1 MKEKPSSFFTG
12 RLKFKSLF
20 EGSKSEGLYP
30 VLNVDD
36 DHSFRL
42 HIRGNSFG
50 DENPLLPLD
59 GKLIQVH
66 GIADNLRGHWRILLD
81 REDPILVKEILAVD
95 SNVSGDMPKESDANV
110 KNSDDPL

>member
-1 MKEKPSSFFTG
+1 MKDKPSSFFTG

-50 DENPLLPLD
+50 DD
-59 GKLIQVH
+59 AVFIT
-66 GIADNLRGHWRILLD
+66 IILYH
-81 REDPILVKEILAVD
+81 KD
-95 SNVSGDMPKESDANV
+95 S
-110 KNSDDPL
+110 